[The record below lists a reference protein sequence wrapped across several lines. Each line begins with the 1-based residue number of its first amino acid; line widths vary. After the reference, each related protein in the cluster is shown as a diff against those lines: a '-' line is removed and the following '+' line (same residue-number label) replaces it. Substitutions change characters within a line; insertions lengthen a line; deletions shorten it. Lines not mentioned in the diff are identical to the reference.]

1 MSNKIHDFKNMYI
14 KDKESFQKNW
24 KTFIN
29 DGKNCIK
36 EFKNKETRHK
46 QIPNAFTASRLF
58 APLFIIPAAL
68 SGNLILTGLFAGG
81 FAFTDACDG
90 YFARKYHAQS
100 EFGRELDP
108 ITDKLFAGGLLLPLI
123 ILNPIMLA
131 NLLLEAVIAAINM
144 HSRLNDNKP
153 RTTIIG
159 KVKTGS
165 LSLTMILSYLNMV
178 IAINPVIIGALIAT
192 TGILQTATAIKYY
205 KIFQKEE
212 TLKELKEFSEEET
225 NNDINDNDK
234 VLEKRKELVINREFP
249 TREKKEEL
257 STTQKIEKL
266 SNLKKELIAIPVSE
280 EDNKLYEK
288 K

>member
-1 MSNKIHDFKNMYI
+1 MLNKIHDFKNMCI
-14 KDKESFQKNW
+14 RDKESFKKNW
-24 KTFIN
+24 KIFISE
-29 DGKNCIK
+29 GKKCIK

-58 APLFIIPAAL
+58 APFFIIPAAL

-108 ITDKLFAGGLLLPLI
+108 ITDKLFAGGLLLPLV

-131 NLLLEAVIAAINM
+131 NLLLEAVIATINM

-165 LSLTMILSYLNMV
+165 LSLTMILSYINMV
-178 IAINPVIIGALIAT
+178 IAINPVIIGSLVAT
-192 TGILQTATAIKYY
+192 TGILQAATAVKYY
-205 KIFQKEE
+205 KIFRKEE
-212 TLKELKEFSEEET
+212 ILKELRNLSEEEKDNKT
-225 NNDINDNDK
+225 NDK
-234 VLEKRKELVINREFP
+234 DKIAEKRKELVISRELP
-249 TREKKEEL
+249 KGKVEEL
-257 STTQKIEKL
+257 SNFEKIEKL
-266 SNLKKELIAIPVSE
+266 NNLKQELIAVPTTE
-280 EDNKLYEK
+280 EDTKLYEK

>member
-1 MSNKIHDFKNMYI
+1 MSNKIHNFKSMYN
-14 KDKESFQKNW
+14 KDKESFKKNW
-24 KTFIN
+24 KIFIN
-29 DGKNCIK
+29 DGKKCIK

-58 APLFIIPAAL
+58 APFFIIPAAL
-68 SGNLILTGLFAGG
+68 SGNLILTALFAGG

-123 ILNPIMLA
+123 VFNPVMIA

-159 KVKTGS
+159 KIKTGS

-178 IAINPVIIGALIAT
+178 IAINPVIIGSLIAT

-205 KIFQKEE
+205 KNYKKDE
-212 TLKELKEFSEEET
+212 TLKELKNLSENEKSTEV
-225 NNDINDNDK
+225 NEKDK
-234 VLEKRKELVINREFP
+234 ISEKRKELVITKELPIENV
-249 TREKKEEL
+249 EKL
-257 STTQKIEKL
+257 STIQKIEKL
-266 SNLKKELIAIPVSE
+266 NNLKKELITIPLSE
-280 EDNKLYEK
+280 EDTKLYEK

>member
-1 MSNKIHDFKNMYI
+1 MSNKIHNFINMCI
-14 KDKESFQKNW
+14 KDKESFKKNW
-24 KTFIN
+24 KIFIN
-29 DGKNCIK
+29 EGRKCIK

-68 SGNLILTGLFAGG
+68 SGNLFLTGLFAGG

-90 YFARKYHAQS
+90 YYARKYNAQS

-123 ILNPIMLA
+123 ILNPAMIT
-131 NLLLEAVIAAINM
+131 NLLLEVVIAAINM

-165 LSLTMILSYLNMV
+165 LSLTMILSYLNMI
-178 IAINPVIIGALIAT
+178 IAINPIIIGTLIAT

-205 KIFQKEE
+205 KNFQKDE
-212 TLKELKEFSEEET
+212 TLKELKNLSE
-225 NNDINDNDK
+225 NKKSNDVNDK
-234 VLEKRKELVINREFP
+234 AKILEKRKELVI
-249 TREKKEEL
+249 TRQLPEEKVEEL
-257 STTQKIEKL
+257 SAVEKIEKL
-266 SNLKKELIAIPVSE
+266 TNLKNELIAIPLAK
-280 EDNKLYEK
+280 EDIKLYEK

>member
-1 MSNKIHDFKNMYI
+1 MPNKISDFKNMYI
-14 KDKESFQKNW
+14 KDKESFKKNW
-24 KTFIN
+24 EVFIN
-29 DGKNCIK
+29 EGKKCIE

-68 SGNLILTGLFAGG
+68 SGNLILTALFAGG

-108 ITDKLFAGGLLLPLI
+108 ITDKLFAGGLLLPLLV
-123 ILNPIMLA
+123 LNPVMIA
-131 NLLLEAVIAAINM
+131 NFLLEAVIAAINM

-165 LSLTMILSYLNMV
+165 LSLTMIMSYLNMV

-205 KIFQKEE
+205 QNYRKDE
-212 TLKELKEFSEEET
+212 TIKELKNILDEEK
-225 NNDINDNDK
+225 NDNTNDNDK
-234 VLEKRKELVINREFP
+234 VAEKRKELVVNRELP
-249 TREKKEEL
+249 REKTEKL
-257 STTQKIEKL
+257 TTTQKIEKL
-266 SNLKKELIAIPVSE
+266 NDLKKELIVIPVSK
-280 EDNKLYEK
+280 EDTKLYEK

>member
-1 MSNKIHDFKNMYI
+1 MSNRIRDFKKI
-14 KDKESFQKNW
+14 CVKDKESFKKNW
-24 KTFIN
+24 KVFIN

-58 APLFIIPAAL
+58 APIFIIPAAL

-90 YFARKYHAQS
+90 YFARKYHAES

-123 ILNPIMLA
+123 ILNPLMLL
-131 NLLLEAVIAAINM
+131 NLSLEFIIAAINM

-159 KVKTGS
+159 KIKTGS
-165 LSLTMILSYLNMV
+165 LSLTMILSYINMV
-178 IAINPVIIGALIAT
+178 IAINPAIIVGLIAT
-192 TGILQTATAIKYY
+192 TGALQAATAVKYY
-205 KIFQKEE
+205 KNFRKDEIIKKIRNLSDE
-212 TLKELKEFSEEET
+212 KEFE
-225 NNDINDNDK
+225 DINNNAK
-234 VLEKRKELVINREFP
+234 GLEKKKELVIS
-249 TREKKEEL
+249 KELPEE
-257 STTQKIEKL
+257 KIEKL
-266 SNLKKELIAIPVSE
+266 TIDEKIEKLNNLKKELFFIPVQ
-280 EDNKLYEK
+280 EDTKLYEK